1 MRSALLG
8 AVVAVTV
15 IVTSLT
21 FASSLNA
28 LVSQP
33 PLYGWNWNYALLA
46 GFSAAENL
54 PAAQTAALLDD
65 DPDVAH
71 WAPAYFESVD
81 LNGQSVPA
89 LAMSPGAAVRPS
101 MLSGHAPEEA
111 SQIVLGP
118 STLASLHKHLG
129 DTVVAEADGH
139 TKVHLRIVG
148 TATLP
153 TIGGSGDP
161 SLQMGTGAVVATS
174 LFSATDLNQ
183 QGAPVAGPMA
193 AFITVHPGVSPG
205 RRPALAR
212 PRRGG
217 AQPVVGSRCTGRRG
231 GQRTAPG
238 RDRRHP
244 QHQQDTQRCSPP
256 SWPPGQSAR
265 SGSH

>member
-89 LAMSPGAAVRPS
+89 LAMSPGAAGEP
-101 MLSGHAPEEA
+101 LHA
-111 SQIVLGP
+111 
-118 STLASLHKHLG
+118 
-129 DTVVAEADGH
+129 
-139 TKVHLRIVG
+139 LR
-148 TATLP
+148 TCA
-153 TIGGSGDP
+153 GG
-161 SLQMGTGAVVATS
+161 
-174 LFSATDLNQ
+174 
-183 QGAPVAGPMA
+183 
-193 AFITVHPGVSPG
+193 GVSD
-205 RRPALAR
+205 R
-212 PRRGG
+212 
-217 AQPVVGSRCTGRRG
+217 VGSRNAGV
-231 GQRTAPG
+231 A
-238 RDRRHP
+238 
-244 QHQQDTQRCSPP
+244 
-256 SWPPGQSAR
+256 A
-265 SGSH
+265 